1 MKVRNQAEV
10 DRTIKW
16 VRFLFR
22 FLAAVAK
29 PLAARYAAYWFFR
42 PLRYDLPRKEV
53 AAANEAN
60 KFTVMVMGVPIQ
72 AYAWGKGPVV
82 AFIHGWSGRGTQC
95 REFIKPITDA
105 GFTLVAVDVQGHGAS
120 PGKVSDVMRFSGALV
135 AINEHY
141 QGKLAGAIGHSL
153 GGAAILLA
161 IKEGLHVPRAVVIS
175 TPSIATDILSEF
187 LHRVGGS
194 PQTGEY
200 VNQLIKRSH
209 GYSLEELSAYESAK
223 ELPAVPV
230 LLAYDRTDTDVPYYH
245 AQPLL
250 DTLKDAR
257 LLATEGYSHTRI
269 LRSPEVIK
277 ETVAFL
283 SIGPLSTVDSPRM

>member
-1 MKVRNQAEV
+1 
-10 DRTIKW
+10 
-16 VRFLFR
+16 
-22 FLAAVAK
+22 
-29 PLAARYAAYWFFR
+29 
-42 PLRYDLPRKEV
+42 
-53 AAANEAN
+53 
-60 KFTVMVMGVPIQ
+60 
-72 AYAWGKGPVV
+72 V

-95 REFIKPITDA
+95 REFIKPITEA
-105 GFTLVAVDVQGHGAS
+105 GFTLVAVDAEGHGAS
-120 PGKVSDVMRFSGALV
+120 PGKVSDITRFNGAV
-135 AINEHY
+135 KAISEHY
-141 QGKLAGAIGHSL
+141 NGQLAGAIGHSL

-187 LHRVGGS
+187 LQRVGGS

-200 VNQLIKRSH
+200 LNQLIKKRH
-209 GYSLEELSAYESAK
+209 GRTLEEFSAYQSAK

-230 LLAYDRTDTDVPYYH
+230 LLAYDRSDTDVPFYH

-283 SIGPLSTVDSPRM
+283 SI